1 MDCVFCQIVDGN
13 ISADIVF
20 QDEEFIAFRD
30 IQPQASRH
38 ILIVPKSHISSM
50 AQVTSEQ
57 HGLIG
62 RLVLLGKELAERE
75 NISTSGYRLTINC
88 GADSGQIVPH
98 LHLHLLGGQRLSDQL
113 G

>member
-1 MDCVFCQIVDGN
+1 MDCVFCQIVAGN
-13 ISADIVF
+13 IPADIVF
-20 QDEEFIAFRD
+20 QNEEFIAFRD
-30 IQPQASRH
+30 IQPQSPKH
-38 ILIVPKSHISSM
+38 ILIVPKAHITSM

-62 RLVLLGKELAERE
+62 RLVLLAKELAERE

-88 GADSGQIVPH
+88 GADGGQIVPH